1 MTPRHIR
8 VSKFLAKYL
17 RHEPEALGLTL
28 MPGGWVSLASVIEG
42 ARQQGFPVTP
52 EEIKE
57 CVDNNDK
64 KRFSLDE
71 TQTLI
76 RANQG
81 HSTPVDL
88 QLVEKRPPNHLF
100 HGTVDRFAPTIR
112 EKGLHK
118 MRRHHV
124 HLSPDQETARKVALR
139 RGRPVILRVR
149 AGDMHDAGYKFYQSE
164 NGVWLT
170 DHVPAQYIEW

>member
-1 MTPRHIR
+1 MTPRQIR

-42 ARQQGFPVTP
+42 ARQNGFPLTM

-57 CVDNNDK
+57 CVDANDK
-64 KRFSLDE
+64 KRFSLDG
-71 TQTLI
+71 TATLI

-88 QLVEKRPPNHLF
+88 QLTEKQPPRFLF
-100 HGTVDRFAPTIR
+100 HGTVGRFTPTIK
-112 EKGLHK
+112 EKGLDK

-124 HLSPDQETARKVALR
+124 HLSPDQATAHKVALR

-149 AGDMHDAGYKFYQSE
+149 AADMHDAGYKFYQSA

-170 DHVPAQYIEW
+170 DHVPALYIEW